1 MISGK
6 VSDSDKNSIENLLF
20 IIANLPDFLKLSV
33 CRSKIKELV
42 EMTEAEIMEAII
54 RSLHSITMIQPDKL
68 TGLTK
73 IWMKALSEIEPREL
87 TLILYC
93 YLRILESFN
102 LFKKIDPKIILN
114 EFFSL
119 EEVERNKLLVCLKEA
134 LFLSP
139 DRETILKTIPMN
151 ISKMIFN

>member
-1 MISGK
+1 LISGK

-33 CRSKIKELV
+33 CRTKIKELV
-42 EMTEAEIMEAII
+42 EMTEAEKMEAII
-54 RSLHSITMIQPDKL
+54 RSLNSITMIQPDKL
-68 TGLTK
+68 IGLTK

-93 YLRILESFN
+93 YLKILESVN
-102 LFKKIDPKIILN
+102 LFKKIDPKMILN

-119 EEVERNKLLVCLKEA
+119 EEVERNKLLVCLKES

-151 ISKMIFN
+151 ISKVIFN